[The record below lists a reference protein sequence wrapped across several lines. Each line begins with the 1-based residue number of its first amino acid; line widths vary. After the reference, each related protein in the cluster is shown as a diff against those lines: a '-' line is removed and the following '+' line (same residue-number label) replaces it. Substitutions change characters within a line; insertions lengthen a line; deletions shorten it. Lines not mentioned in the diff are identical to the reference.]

1 MRKMGAMMYEKNLKP
16 QVMIHSVIETLISAI
31 SIFVAIYYSRKQIKS
46 QNRMELEPLYEK
58 MLSTIPKENMIMT
71 KSDIF
76 DEGDNLI
83 GTGIST
89 ASIIRS
95 LESRKRLLNNET
107 SKKIDMQIEGV
118 KKYDSYWLHYS
129 SLMTDFEDELKLKTD
144 LVDRRVLELYMLF
157 AVAFHN
163 EHCYRGPIITTDMLK
178 NIRRRLEQAIIK
190 QIY

>member
-1 MRKMGAMMYEKNLKP
+1 MRKMGTTMYEKNLKP
-16 QVMIHSVIETLISAI
+16 QLMIYSVIETLISAV
-31 SIFVAIYYSRKQIKS
+31 SIFVAIYYSRKQIKT
-46 QNRMELEPLYEK
+46 QKRMELEPLYKK
-58 MLSTIPKENMIMT
+58 MLSTIPKESMIMT

-83 GTGIST
+83 GTGTST

-95 LESRKRLLNNET
+95 LESRKRLSNNEARN
-107 SKKIDMQIEGV
+107 KIDMQIEAV

-129 SLMTDFEDELKLKTD
+129 SHMTDFEDELKLKTN

-163 EHCYRGPIITTDMLK
+163 EHCYRGPIITTDLLK
-178 NIRRRLEQAIIK
+178 NLRRRLEQAIIK